1 MKAGA
6 VEFLTKLLSDRDLLD
21 AISQAIER
29 DRLAR
34 RRQAEMAELRDRY
47 ESLTPRRREV
57 MGLAVSRLLNKQVA
71 AEVEINDQR
80 DCGIQQDLAGPL
92 VF

>member
-21 AISQAIER
+21 AISRAIER

-47 ESLTPRRREV
+47 ESLTPRGREV
-57 MGLAVSRLLNKQVA
+57 MGLAVSWLLNKQVA

-80 DCGIQQDLAGPL
+80 DCGIQQD
-92 VF
+92 